1 MKTISYAGFIKFLFV
16 CLVAVIVTSFVSSIL
31 KAEPGGGPSTAD
43 RLSHIISSGEKMI
56 HGLQDG
62 QIEEFVNQATVFI
75 EQGGVV
81 IDTVRGK
88 GDLEDE
94 VAGHLRMAVSEAEKA
109 LDDSRDD
116 QIEDAINHAL
126 SALSHAEES
135 NSMADQLVPSIEMK

>member
-1 MKTISYAGFIKFLFV
+1 MFLFM
-16 CLVAVIVTSFVSSIL
+16 CLMAVIVTSFVSSIL

-62 QIEEFVNQATVFI
+62 QMEAFLTNAGEFI
-75 EQGGVV
+75 KQGRVV
-81 IDTVRGK
+81 IETMG
-88 GDLEDE
+88 GSGE
-94 VAGHLRMAVSEAEKA
+94 VENELAGHLKMAVSEAEKA
-109 LDDSRDD
+109 LADSRDD